1 MAYNTVYGRIV
12 RFSRRAFYHVLHA
25 RPHVLR
31 VGGAAAH
38 MDLRRFDVYPK
49 THDDLKVRTLSG
61 ATISLCCY
69 VFATVLLFQEFKQFR
84 ALETVDM

>member
-1 MAYNTVYGRIV
+1 
-12 RFSRRAFYHVLHA
+12 
-25 RPHVLR
+25 
-31 VGGAAAH
+31 